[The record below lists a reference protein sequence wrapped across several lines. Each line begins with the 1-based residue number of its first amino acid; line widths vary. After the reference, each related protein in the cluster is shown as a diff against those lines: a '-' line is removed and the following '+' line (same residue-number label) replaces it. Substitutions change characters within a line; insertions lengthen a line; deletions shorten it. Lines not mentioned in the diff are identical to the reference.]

1 MKRILFFFA
10 VYAILSTRPFLAGER
25 LSENDVPSFTSDGFR
40 IPQPNAELKFPRSH
54 ASHPDFRI
62 EWWYL
67 TGHLFSEEGRRFGY
81 QATFFRTALQ
91 PEASTGEIAFGND
104 QLYLAH
110 MALTDA
116 TSQVFYF
123 DSKLAREGWD
133 AFAKTNRLEVR
144 NGPWSLTG
152 LGDPFPLKLEGS
164 TRTDASWSIQLE
176 AEKPLIRFGS
186 DGTSRKGPSPEA
198 RSYYL
203 SFTRLKTKGTV
214 MIGDKTF
221 QVTGRS
227 WMDHEIAS
235 NQLDASLTG
244 WDWIAIQLEDGWE
257 VKAYLLRRD
266 DGTASPYSACIWI
279 SPTGDTFTADREQ
292 FDWKKGTTWKSENTG
307 INYPI
312 RPTITSKH
320 PLTGSLHTF
329 RFEPIVLNQEL
340 NLRGSTYWE
349 GAGDVLNEAGQTI
362 GSAYLELVG
371 YAGAIEGLR

>member
-1 MKRILFFFA
+1 MKRLLFLFVVYSTLSPEPFA
-10 VYAILSTRPFLAGER
+10 MGER
-25 LSENDVPSFTSDGFR
+25 LPESGVPSFTGDGFR
-40 IPQPNAELKFPRSH
+40 IPQPNTELKFPRSH

-91 PEASTGEIAFGND
+91 PEASTEEAFGNN

-133 AFAKTNRLEVR
+133 AFAKTDRLAVR

-176 AEKPLIRFGS
+176 SEKPLVRFGS

-203 SFTRLKTKGTV
+203 SFTRLKTKGTIV
-214 MIGDKTF
+214 IGDRTF
-221 QVTGRS
+221 QVNGSS

-266 DGTASPYSACIWI
+266 DGSASPFSACIWI
-279 SPTGDTFTADREQ
+279 SPTGDTFTADRGQ
-292 FDWKKGTTWKSENTG
+292 FDWNKGKTWKSESTG
-307 INYPI
+307 THYPV

-320 PLTGSLHTF
+320 PQTGSWHTF

-340 NLRGSTYWE
+340 DLPGSTYWE
-349 GAGDVLNEAGQTI
+349 GAGDVLNENGQTI

-371 YAGAIEGLR
+371 YAGAVEGLR